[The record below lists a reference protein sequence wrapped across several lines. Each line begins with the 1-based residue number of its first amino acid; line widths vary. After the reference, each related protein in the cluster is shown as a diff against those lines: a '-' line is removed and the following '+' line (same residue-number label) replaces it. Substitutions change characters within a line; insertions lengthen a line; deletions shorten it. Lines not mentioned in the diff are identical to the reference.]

1 MFKFIKYPPRTVKSK
16 LHVVTVE
23 EYQKLPTNYDIL
35 PSKRFAETNDTDE
48 VIVAQPEVS
57 VEIATRLVNL

>member
-1 MFKFIKYPPRTVKSK
+1 MFRFLKYPPRTVESK

-35 PSKRFAETNDTDE
+35 PGQKICRN
-48 VIVAQPEVS
+48 
-57 VEIATRLVNL
+57 